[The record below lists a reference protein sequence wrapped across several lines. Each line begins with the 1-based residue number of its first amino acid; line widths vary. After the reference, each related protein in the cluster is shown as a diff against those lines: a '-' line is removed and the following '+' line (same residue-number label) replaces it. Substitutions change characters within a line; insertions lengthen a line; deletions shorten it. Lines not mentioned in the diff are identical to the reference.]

1 MRSRVMWMDCGHF
14 STGTRFAE
22 KWRAR
27 RAPSRTLALTFAQ
40 PSRKPCGRSTISSPI
55 PHGTNSKRPMLPEGP
70 TAGTGADG
78 DRAAGLLL
86 RLPMP
91 ARRRE
96 ARRAWLPAEPERG
109 LKKSKK
115 FGALSFSRE
124 SAELSQAGN
133 FPAHVAYSSVR
144 TADRA
149 RKLNAPTFCS
159 SRGLSRVRRVAKRAA
174 PRAFAQASATST
186 EGQQCGPRQCQ
197 CRPLALPAALAV
209 YCWCRE
215 VWAKIYCSSG
225 SKGDRV
231 ASGLGLK
238 FWTVRVERATFPR
251 NPSRRTRVEFHWT

>member
-109 LKKSKK
+109 LEKSKK
-115 FGALSFSRE
+115 FGALSF
-124 SAELSQAGN
+124 
-133 FPAHVAYSSVR
+133 
-144 TADRA
+144 RA
-149 RKLNAPTFCS
+149 VGRNCLRPKNLP
-159 SRGLSRVRRVAKRAA
+159 
-174 PRAFAQASATST
+174 ST
-186 EGQQCGPRQCQ
+186 I
-197 CRPLALPAALAV
+197 LPAGV
-209 YCWCRE
+209 P
-215 VWAKIYCSSG
+215 
-225 SKGDRV
+225 
-231 ASGLGLK
+231 
-238 FWTVRVERATFPR
+238 F
-251 NPSRRTRVEFHWT
+251 